1 MYRADSMAFEVPIIS
16 VRYVRAFVSF
26 VESRGVSRQMLLNGT
41 GVREATLDDPN
52 RFFSMV
58 QVVRVL
64 SRAEEL
70 LEDEQSGFAFGQRLD
85 LQGHGV
91 LGFALLQKRDP
102 RTLIRMIVDY
112 LRVALPIMDMRIKCF
127 GDEVCIALADTWEL
141 GSLRPFVAKMY
152 MGSIHTLASLVCRD
166 FVFEFDFQADRNA
179 AAWATLVRGAE
190 VRFGCNE
197 NRIVMPLS
205 GYRPWGSDESLA
217 RRLAAVRSRESIGT
231 DSPGKTATPPSGSA
245 VEVVVRVKQHVM
257 NNPGRNGSLDRV
269 AEELGMSPRSV
280 RYHLNLAGF
289 AFHDIRNSIRETYA
303 TRYLKDT
310 RLPLSRIAEKVGYSD
325 QASFT
330 KAYRAWTGKTPGDV
344 RRASRVL

>member
-1 MYRADSMAFEVPIIS
+1 MAFEVPIIS

-26 VESRGVSRQMLLNGT
+26 MESRGISRQMLLTGT
-41 GVREATLDDPN
+41 GVRETTLDDPN

-64 SRAEEL
+64 GRAEML
-70 LEDEQSGFAFGQRLD
+70 LEDDQSGFAFGQRLD

-91 LGFALLQKRDP
+91 LGFALLQQRDH

-127 GDEVCIALADTWEL
+127 GDEVSIALADTWEL
-141 GSLRPFVAKMY
+141 GALRPFVAKMY

-166 FVFEFDFQADRNA
+166 FVFEFDFPADKSTSS
-179 AAWATLVRGAE
+179 WLTLTRGAE
-190 VRFGCNE
+190 VRFGCDK

-205 GYRPWGSDESLA
+205 GYRPWGNEDGLA
-217 RRLAAVRSRESIGT
+217 RRLAAARSRESIEVDTHRDTGT
-231 DSPGKTATPPSGSA
+231 LQSGSA

-269 AEELGMSPRSV
+269 ADELGMSPRSV

-330 KAYRAWTGKTPGDV
+330 KAYRGWTGKTPGDV
-344 RRASRVL
+344 RRASRML